1 MERDGGAGG
10 FDRKVFSGGDA
21 SIFSSADGLQR
32 LAKTRSGSRQSSRA
46 GSEKS
51 GRGSRGEPPRPDH
64 SAQVNFYGAQ
74 ARVSGGGA
82 HSVSEG
88 SGSQRGG
95 DRRSQ
100 GGGSNRAPSTGR
112 HPESSGRHGQG
123 AWVRVEDVADHAAH
137 PPTDQ
142 RRAARVPSR
151 AASERSDDRGTQTDK
166 DDRGTNRSESTN
178 PNAQLRLQAALQT
191 ELRECQEELA
201 RVQMEAA
208 VLRNDKVRLVGEL
221 EQERE
226 KAKAARASAKGQ
238 DRPNGTDGKADGQNQ
253 MQRTESGGG
262 LSGAGRDSSGGA
274 PTITETEMD
283 ETVNS
288 LLEMIASEREA
299 KSALE
304 HHLETA
310 TAALENERSARV
322 TAEDE
327 LAAARADAD
336 DDADAAEQKLREATD
351 IIGELRQ
358 ALLDVMRVK
367 DGSVNGS
374 DGGGARRSNSSKA
387 PKSPKSPARPP
398 KQAPVHNPNK
408 SRWLEGGET
417 GDTNRRGE
425 TSHANGAVDTNEPA
439 DVYADAGRRAVVIFR
454 TAAAKVAAHP
464 AFELAWPLL
473 CILLLLRFQLGP
485 DVFTWR
491 SMTWSNGGIP
501 PQMEPAAEPEPP
513 MPTEP
518 EL

>member
-238 DRPNGTDGKADGQNQ
+238 DRPNGTDGRSQW
-253 MQRTESGGG
+253 TES
-262 LSGAGRDSSGGA
+262 D
-274 PTITETEMD
+274 
-283 ETVNS
+283 
-288 LLEMIASEREA
+288 
-299 KSALE
+299 
-304 HHLETA
+304 
-310 TAALENERSARV
+310 
-322 TAEDE
+322 
-327 LAAARADAD
+327 
-336 DDADAAEQKLREATD
+336 ATD
-351 IIGELRQ
+351 
-358 ALLDVMRVK
+358 RV
-367 DGSVNGS
+367 
-374 DGGGARRSNSSKA
+374 
-387 PKSPKSPARPP
+387 
-398 KQAPVHNPNK
+398 
-408 SRWLEGGET
+408 
-417 GDTNRRGE
+417 
-425 TSHANGAVDTNEPA
+425 
-439 DVYADAGRRAVVIFR
+439 GRRA
-454 TAAAKVAAHP
+454 
-464 AFELAWPLL
+464 
-473 CILLLLRFQLGP
+473 LRRGP
-485 DVFTWR
+485 R
-491 SMTWSNGGIP
+491 
-501 PQMEPAAEPEPP
+501 
-513 MPTEP
+513 
-518 EL
+518 